1 MTSIAYINPE
11 TMASNPAFSQAVRI
25 PAGHDLIVIGGQNG
39 VDATGAVVG
48 DDLKSQTRQALDNL
62 SAAWM
67 RPAPS
72 WRTWSAARSW

>member
-39 VDATGAVVG
+39 VDASGAVVG
-48 DDLKSQTRQALDNL
+48 DDLRSQTR
-62 SAAWM
+62 
-67 RPAPS
+67 
-72 WRTWSAARSW
+72 